1 MFRAIRRAF
10 TGHISL
16 GRSEWCQRGA
26 FSGVGAIVASFV
38 PAECPEGGG
47 YIQKALEQGYL
58 EHPGFACC
66 TDDMFDIFVRF
77 GQCRCCL
84 LPPFVNRQSPCPHT
98 NSRNG
103 LLHLPMHHRNLWFA
117 KEHALAV
124 QIGCRLLVRSPPA
137 KQKSLAL
144 PVRSNLHANTRSTR
158 FYPLLRP
165 PLLQP
170 SFGIKDS
177 PHQGFA
183 T

>member
-1 MFRAIRRAF
+1 MERFQ
-10 TGHISL
+10 GSVPLLPHLCLLSVPK
-16 GRSEWCQRGA
+16 GG
-26 FSGVGAIVASFV
+26 GVGYVR
-38 PAECPEGGG
+38 
-47 YIQKALEQGYL
+47 KALGQGYL

-66 TDDMFDIFVRF
+66 TDDMCDIFVHF
-77 GQCRCCL
+77 GRCLCCL

-144 PVRSNLHANTRSTR
+144 LVRSNLHANTRSTR

-170 SFGIKDS
+170 SFGIKRLTPPRLRNMNFWQPAS
-177 PHQGFA
+177 
-183 T
+183 TLVWSKM